1 MPNLSSGAQFKLLIV
16 EDDTGTLQLLRS
28 ICDIDSLFDVTTATN
43 GDDAVR
49 MCRELQPN
57 LELLD
62 IMLPGRNGYSVCRV
76 IKHDPACRG
85 TRVLFLSGVH
95 RDTALVT
102 GRKAGADGFISR
114 PFTING
120 IVSVVEKHLTD
131 PESAGF

>member
-16 EDDTGTLQLLRS
+16 EDDTGTLQLLHS
-28 ICDIDSLFDVTTATN
+28 IFDIDSRFDVTTATN
-43 GDDAVR
+43 GNDALR
-49 MCRELQPN
+49 ICRELRPN
-57 LELLD
+57 LVLLD

-95 RDTALVT
+95 RDTALDA
-102 GRKAGADGFISR
+102 GRKAGADGFVGK
-114 PFTING
+114 PFTVNG

-131 PESAGF
+131 PESTSF